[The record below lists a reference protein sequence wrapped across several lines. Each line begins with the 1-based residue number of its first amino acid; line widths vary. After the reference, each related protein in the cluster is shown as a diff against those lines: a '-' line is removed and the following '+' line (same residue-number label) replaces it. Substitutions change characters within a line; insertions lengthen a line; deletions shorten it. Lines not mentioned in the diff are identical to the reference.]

1 MKMRARVWLWIA
13 VMLASSSGCIDLVTD
28 GAKNAV
34 ANTAVVIL
42 ESFLVAIIDG
52 VTGNGLV

>member
-1 MKMRARVWLWIA
+1 
-13 VMLASSSGCIDLVTD
+13 MLASSSGCIDLVTD